1 MPGSLSNPKK
11 DILLGKYN
19 KRTLFLTDSILKGI
33 SAPSLSTR
41 PSERCVKKV
50 MYYFSDFM
58 QYEPEFEYTDT
69 VLISSG
75 INDLCRKRMLPREI
89 CNIVIPQL
97 KRLSTKYRQTSFVI
111 NSIIHTNN
119 RQLKIHIDC
128 LNQFLKDGIKSMKNV
143 FFFNSHEVLCNIDGC
158 NIYTDTHDIKIHI
171 NNYAVQFVKHHL
183 LTFLKSTMPKSTVRI
198 SILR

>member
-1 MPGSLSNPKK
+1 MPGSLSNAKK
-11 DILLGKYN
+11 DILVGKYN

-33 SAPSLSTR
+33 SAPSISTR
-41 PSERCVKKV
+41 PSERCVKQV

-75 INDLCRKRMLPREI
+75 INYLCRKHMLPRKI
-89 CNIVIPQL
+89 CDIVIPQL
-97 KRLSTKYRQTSFVI
+97 KRLSTRYRQTSFVI

-119 RQLKIHIDC
+119 RQLNNHIDC
-128 LNQFLKDGIKSMKNV
+128 LNQFLKDVIKSMRNV
-143 FFFNSHEVLCNIDGC
+143 FFFNSHEVLCNIDGR

-171 NNYAVQFVKHHL
+171 NNYAVQFVNRHL
-183 LTFLKSTMPKSTVRI
+183 LTFLKSTMPKNTVRI
-198 SILR
+198 SITR